1 MQSGSRHPR
10 IDTDYVPAPSGR
22 ECGDTSVEER
32 RGRGASSARGGGRSA
47 SSFRPRGSACWPCR
61 FRTPR
66 MRNRPMR
73 RPRRCATGTSAASGR
88 QQVKTSGGP
97 SSTRPSTSYT
107 LPPTCRT
114 RNVAWHVVPAAVS
127 SRAMHES
134 LDPVLDPVDV
144 RTAILTRRVEGAGH
158 RASRS
163 RKKASTLWRTMW
175 RTSST
180 RGETIR
186 YIAPGKAVR
195 RLVSAWSPAAQ
206 SCRGAGRSCL
216 GTCRPRP

>member
-1 MQSGSRHPR
+1 
-10 IDTDYVPAPSGR
+10 
-22 ECGDTSVEER
+22 
-32 RGRGASSARGGGRSA
+32 
-47 SSFRPRGSACWPCR
+47 
-61 FRTPR
+61 
-66 MRNRPMR
+66 
-73 RPRRCATGTSAASGR
+73 
-88 QQVKTSGGP
+88 
-97 SSTRPSTSYT
+97 

-144 RTAILTRRVEGAGH
+144 RTAILTRRVEGAGR

-206 SCRGAGRSCL
+206 HADAPADPVWAPVVRNLQTSWHKPAVGRSC
-216 GTCRPRP
+216 RRDRIVAVDVRSPRTTPHRDGQRATHRVPASDPPA